1 MRIKLQPATPD
12 DVQDLVALRAAV
24 AQHLTTQHG
33 EGPWSRPST
42 EKGVLFDMR
51 NSSVFVARHRKRLVA
66 TLRLVR
72 KKPWAIDASYFT
84 PCTRPLY
91 LLSMAVLPELQRQG
105 IGRQCVKQAIKLAQ
119 EFPADAVRLDA
130 YDSAAGAGDFYA
142 KCGFKNRGHATYR
155 RCPLV
160 YFELLL

>member
-1 MRIKLQPATPD
+1 MHVKLRPAIAD
-12 DVQDLVALRAAV
+12 DVQDLVTLRAAV
-24 AQHLTTQHG
+24 GQHLTTQHG

-51 NSSVFVARHRKRLVA
+51 NSSVFVARYRKRLVA

-72 KKPWAIDASYFT
+72 KKPWAIDPSYFT
-84 PCTRPLY
+84 PSTRPLY
-91 LLSMAVLPELQRQG
+91 LLSMAVLPEQQRQG
-105 IGRQCVKQAIKLAQ
+105 IGQQCIKQTIKLAH
-119 EFPADAVRLDA
+119 EFPADVLRLDA
-130 YDSAAGAGDFYA
+130 YDTAAGAGDFYA

-155 RCPLV
+155 GCPLV

>member
-1 MRIKLQPATPD
+1 MRIKLQPAASD

-24 AQHLTTQHG
+24 AQHLTAQHG
-33 EGPWSRPST
+33 EGPWSRLST

-51 NSSVFVARHRKRLVA
+51 NSSVFVVRNRKRQVA

-72 KKPWAIDASYFT
+72 KKPWAIDPSYFT

-105 IGRQCVKQAIKLAQ
+105 IGRQCIKQTIKLAR
-119 EFPADAVRLDA
+119 EFPADALRLDA
-130 YDSAAGAGDFYA
+130 YDSAAGAEDFYA
-142 KCGFKNRGHATYR
+142 KCGFKNVGRATYR
-155 RCPLV
+155 SCPLV